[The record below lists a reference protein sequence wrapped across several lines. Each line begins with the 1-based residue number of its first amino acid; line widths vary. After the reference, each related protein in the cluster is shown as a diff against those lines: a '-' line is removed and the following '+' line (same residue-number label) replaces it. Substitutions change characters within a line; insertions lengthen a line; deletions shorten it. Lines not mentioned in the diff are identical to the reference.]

1 MRINDI
7 NKKVRYYFIIV
18 IIKKIRMSDT
28 DITRLENLKTKI
40 ESMSKINQLEI
51 LNILKQNI
59 GIKINE
65 NKSGV
70 YINLS
75 LLPSETMN
83 KILYYLNYIL
93 EQELSINTIENQK
106 TEFANEFFTEP
117 QI

>member
-1 MRINDI
+1 
-7 NKKVRYYFIIV
+7 
-18 IIKKIRMSDT
+18 MSDM
-28 DITRLENLKTKI
+28 DITKLENLKTKI

-51 LNILKQNI
+51 LNILKRNV

-75 LLPSETMN
+75 LLPSET
-83 KILYYLNYIL
+83 IDEIVFYLNYIL
-93 EQELSINTIENQK
+93 EQELSINKIETQK

-117 QI
+117 DKDE